1 MWKMVGGAE
10 GTGSRRR
17 KGYMFYKKPVS
28 SKLVTPY
35 RSAQA
40 TNAKIASLS
49 QDVFRTL
56 ANCNYGVS
64 IDEQVELLEVFSE
77 RLRVS
82 GYPWKVAARILRNG
96 IVCYNKKKSK
106 AVAENMMF
114 HRPEEDSR
122 LERRWSKLMGRSMW
136 FKPKSKSGKNGDD
149 ASEERGT
156 NGGGF
161 TRGAGMETGLP
172 VPRDGKKKLVNP
184 YPSGF

>member
-96 IVCYNKKKSK
+96 IVC
-106 AVAENMMF
+106 
-114 HRPEEDSR
+114 
-122 LERRWSKLMGRSMW
+122 G
-136 FKPKSKSGKNGDD
+136 
-149 ASEERGT
+149 
-156 NGGGF
+156 
-161 TRGAGMETGLP
+161 
-172 VPRDGKKKLVNP
+172 
-184 YPSGF
+184 